1 MRGILS
7 VAFAAALPVR
17 QVCPH
22 GHVPCE
28 VAGPIGKKQK
38 TLLPIVSSRLKGSA
52 KSSNCSSG
60 PPFEVNIRRK
70 KGYSSVGRAAVS
82 KTAGRRFEPCCPCHF
97 PLFDWRVV
105 SQRLWL
111 RVMPDCRQILESAV
125 LPLVKLGIGVYV
137 GFNRHAVR
145 GADNF
150 SFTRRNCVGSQWHPK
165 RIH

>member
-1 MRGILS
+1 MAPL
-7 VAFAAALPVR
+7 ALALL
-17 QVCPH
+17 H
-22 GHVPCE
+22 GPFDWANLNDGGVT
-28 VAGPIGKKQK
+28 VLIGKKRK

-52 KSSNCSSG
+52 MSSNCSGG
-60 PPFEVNIRRK
+60 PPFDVNTRRM

-82 KTAGRRFEPCCPCHF
+82 KTAGRRFEPCCPCHL
-97 PLFDWRVV
+97 PFDLIGAVIRCF
-105 SQRLWL
+105 SGLGS
-111 RVMPDCRQILESAV
+111 MPVCRQIFENTG

-145 GADNF
+145 GADLF